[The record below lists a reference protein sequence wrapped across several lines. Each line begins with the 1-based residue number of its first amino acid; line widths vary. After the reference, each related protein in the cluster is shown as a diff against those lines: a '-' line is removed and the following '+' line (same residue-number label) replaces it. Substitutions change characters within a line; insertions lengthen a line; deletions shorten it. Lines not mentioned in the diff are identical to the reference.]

1 MSQRKNPSPPWSATT
16 KSIIVV
22 ILLVVAV
29 AIIIRFSNL
38 IPIVAGGFIIS
49 WILQPAAK
57 FLHQKL
63 KISWGLASA
72 LLVIF
77 LVLLIVGGLVW
88 GGVSIAEQIQGLIDF
103 LLNVTTDVSSF
114 IQNLST
120 IQFKIGPWNIDLS
133 YIDWEV
139 VGGKVLEYAQP
150 LLSGIG
156 NSIGG
161 IATGAV
167 GAIGK
172 LFLTVIIAYLMLNES
187 NKQKGS
193 SFLSMMPAYEED
205 AIHIRNETN
214 IIWNAFFRGQAKVFL
229 VRICIYIVLLG
240 FLQVRYFVLLAVLA
254 GLANFIPYIG
264 VAVAWTV
271 YFLVAVFQGSTVF
284 GMQPLPYA
292 ALVAISGWL
301 IDNIYDN
308 VFTPRVMAGSLKLH
322 PAAIT
327 VVALIGL
334 DLFGVM
340 GMIFAS
346 PLLATAKLFLH
357 YIFRKI
363 FDLDPW
369 EDIEE
374 QRYSGDVNG
383 FFGRVYQKAS
393 ADVSSAG
400 KKVTEKIKKVV
411 RKK

>member
-1 MSQRKNPSPPWSATT
+1 MSQRKKLSPPWSATT
-16 KSIIVV
+16 KSIIVI
-22 ILLVVAV
+22 ILLVIVV

-38 IPIVAGGFIIS
+38 IPIVAGAFIIS
-49 WILQPAAK
+49 WILQPAAR
-57 FLHQKL
+57 FLHKKF

-77 LVLLIVGGLVW
+77 MVLIIIGALVW
-88 GGVSIAEQIQGLIDF
+88 GGVSIVEQIQGLVNF
-103 LLNVTTDVSSF
+103 LLNVTNDVSSF
-114 IQNLST
+114 IQNLSA
-120 IQFKIGPWNIDLS
+120 IQFKIGPWEIDLS

-161 IATGAV
+161 IATGAF

-172 LFLTVIIAYLMLNES
+172 FFLTVIIAYLMLNES
-187 NKQKGS
+187 QKQKES
-193 SFLSMMPAYEED
+193 IFLSMMPAYEDD
-205 AIHIRNETN
+205 ALHLRKETN

-240 FLQVRYFVLLAVLA
+240 FLRVRYFVLLAVLA

-264 VAVAWTV
+264 VAVAWSI

-292 ALVAISGWL
+292 ALVAVSGWL

-308 VFTPRVMAGSLKLH
+308 IFTPRVMAGSLKLH
-322 PAAIT
+322 PAMIT
-327 VVALIGL
+327 IAALIGL

-346 PLLATAKLFLH
+346 PILATVKLFLH

-369 EDIEE
+369 EHMEE
-374 QRYSGDVNG
+374 QHYSGDVNG
-383 FFGRVYQKAS
+383 FFGRIYQKAS
-393 ADVSSAG
+393 QGVSNAG
-400 KKVTEKIKKVV
+400 EKMSKKIKKVV